1 MISAQT
7 LRVCREGK
15 SLRTFPDHAPAAADR
30 PDCHKAEPSRTPY
43 VFRAVFFAESF
54 VMIRLS
60 IAVAL
65 LVANVPFAFAQHAG
79 TPQEQNACSRDASRF
94 CRKDLGNDGAVQAC
108 LQQHR
113 SRLSAS
119 CRKVFESHG
128 M

>member
-1 MISAQT
+1 MTRLT
-7 LRVCREGK
+7 LA
-15 SLRTFPDHAPAAADR
+15 L
-30 PDCHKAEPSRTPY
+30 
-43 VFRAVFFAESF
+43 
-54 VMIRLS
+54 M
-60 IAVAL
+60 L
-65 LVANVPFAFAQHAG
+65 LVANMPLALAQHGG
-79 TPQEQNACSRDASRF
+79 TPREQNACTRDAQRF